1 MTVPNYQSL
10 MFPLLAFCNDSKEHN
25 AQEAIDALAIQ
36 FQLTATEKNELL
48 PSGKQTRFA
57 NRLGWARTYLK
68 KAKLIES
75 TARGKFKIT
84 ERGKQFLKTNHDQKI
99 SAKDLEQFAE
109 YLEFKNQS
117 NSNYDPQYSDP
128 STTEETPQEQ
138 LESSYQ
144 TLRLEL
150 AQDILQRLKTCS
162 PQFFERVVLDLLVAI
177 GYGGSRKDAAQAVG
191 QSDDGGIDGIIK
203 EDKLGLDVIYIQAKR
218 WEGTVGRP
226 VVQGFTGSLE
236 GFRAR
241 RGILMTTS
249 KFSKEAWEYVEQI
262 EKRIVLIDG
271 EAMAQLMVD
280 YNVGVTEIARYTL
293 KKADSDYFEE
303 D

>member
-1 MTVPNYQSL
+1 MTVPDYQSL
-10 MFPLLAFCNDSKEHN
+10 MFPLLAFCNDSNEHN

-57 NRLGWARTYLK
+57 NRMGWARTYLK

-84 ERGKQFLKTNHDQKI
+84 ERGKQLLKTNHEQKI

-109 YLEFKNQS
+109 YLEFKKQS
-117 NSNYDPQYSDP
+117 NSNSDPQNSAP

-191 QSDDGGIDGIIK
+191 QSGDGGIDGIIK

>member
-1 MTVPNYQSL
+1 MAFPDYQSL
-10 MFPLLAFCNDSKEHN
+10 MFPLLSFCNDANEHN
-25 AQEAIDALAIQ
+25 AQEAVDVLAIQ

-57 NRLGWARTYLK
+57 NRVGWARTYLK

-109 YLEFKNQS
+109 YLDFKKQSSS
-117 NSNYDPQYSDP
+117 NSNPQYSAS
-128 STTEETPQEQ
+128 STAEETPQEQ

-150 AQDILQRLKTCS
+150 AQDILQRLKACS

-177 GYGGSRKDAAQAVG
+177 GYGGSHKDAAQAVG
-191 QSDDGGIDGIIK
+191 QSGDGGVDGIIK

-236 GFRAR
+236 GVRAR
-241 RGILMTTS
+241 RGILMTH
-249 KFSKEAWEYVEQI
+249 FP
-262 EKRIVLIDG
+262 
-271 EAMAQLMVD
+271 
-280 YNVGVTEIARYTL
+280 
-293 KKADSDYFEE
+293 
-303 D
+303 

>member
-25 AQEAIDALAIQ
+25 AQEAVDALAIQ
-36 FQLTATEKNELL
+36 FQLTTTEKNELL

-57 NRLGWARTYLK
+57 NRVGWARTYLK

-84 ERGKQFLKTNHDQKI
+84 ERGKQFLKTNHEPKI

-109 YLEFKNQS
+109 YLEFKKQS
-117 NSNYDPQYSDP
+117 NSNSDPQYSDP

-191 QSDDGGIDGIIK
+191 QSGDGGIDGIIK

>member
-1 MTVPNYQSL
+1 MTVPDYQSL
-10 MFPLLAFCNDSKEHN
+10 MFPLLSFCNDENEHN
-25 AQEAIDALAIQ
+25 AQDTIDALAIQ

-57 NRLGWARTYLK
+57 NRVGWARTYLK

-84 ERGKQFLKTNHDQKI
+84 ERGKQFLKTNHEQKI

-117 NSNYDPQYSDP
+117 NSNSDPQDSAP

-150 AQDILQRLKTCS
+150 AQDILQRLKACS
-162 PQFFERVVLDLLVAI
+162 PQFFERVVLDLLVAL

-191 QSDDGGIDGIIK
+191 QSGDGGIDGIIK

-271 EAMAQLMVD
+271 EVMAQLMVD
-280 YNVGVTEIARYTL
+280 YNVGVTEIARYTV

>member
-1 MTVPNYQSL
+1 MAVPDYQSL
-10 MFPLLAFCNDSKEHN
+10 MFPLLVFCNDANEHN
-25 AQEAIDALAIQ
+25 AQEVIDALAIQ

-57 NRLGWARTYLK
+57 NRVGWARTYLK
-68 KAKLIES
+68 KAGLIAS
-75 TARGKFKIT
+75 TARGKFQIT

-109 YLEFKNQS
+109 YLEFKKQS
-117 NSNYDPQYSDP
+117 NSNSDPQYSAP
-128 STTEETPQEQ
+128 STSKETPQEQ

-150 AQDILQRLKTCS
+150 AQDILQRLRACS
-162 PQFFERVVLDLLVAI
+162 PQFFERVVLDLLVAL

-191 QSDDGGIDGIIK
+191 QSGDGGIDGIIK

-226 VVQGFTGSLE
+226 IVQGFTGSLE
-236 GFRAR
+236 GVRAR

-249 KFSKEAWEYVEQI
+249 KFSKEAWEYIEQI